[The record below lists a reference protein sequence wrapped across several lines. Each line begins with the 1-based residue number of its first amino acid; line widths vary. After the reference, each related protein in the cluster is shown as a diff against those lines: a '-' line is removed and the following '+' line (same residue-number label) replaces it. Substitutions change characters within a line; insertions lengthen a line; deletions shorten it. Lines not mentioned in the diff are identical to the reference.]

1 MSVYL
6 NECPICTGKAE
17 LMHAYETRTSYKA
30 QDAYYCEC
38 PECGKSTDE
47 FLTEEEAAEVWNKSG
62 ADDLKNTDERI
73 LRSVI
78 IKPDKVW
85 LDTFSRLIL
94 LFIGPVLL
102 LFLVYSTK
110 HISKYGEVSY
120 NMAWWLW
127 ATYGIILA
135 AWLGFG
141 IPAYAKHAG
150 KRNRMIKYIP
160 KENRA
165 ANRLAVIIGI
175 ITAVIVLA
183 LIVIYI
189 FIPIAEGAQFAETL
203 PTESATMM

>member
-6 NECPICTGKAE
+6 NECPICGGKAE
-17 LMHAYETRTSYKA
+17 PMHAYETRTSYKA

-47 FLTEEEAAEVWNKSG
+47 YLSEDEAAGVWNKSR

-78 IKPDKVW
+78 IKPAKVW
-85 LDTFSRLIL
+85 LDTFSRFIL
-94 LFIGPVLL
+94 LLIVPVFLI
-102 LFLVYSTK
+102 FLVYS
-110 HISKYGEVSY
+110 SKYLDKDGF

-127 ATYGIILA
+127 ATYGIILV

-150 KRNRMIKYIP
+150 KRNRMIRFIP
-160 KENRA
+160 KEKRA
-165 ANRLAVIIGI
+165 ANRFAIFIGI
-175 ITAVIVLA
+175 ISAVIVLA
-183 LIVIYI
+183 LIAI
-189 FIPIAEGAQFAETL
+189 FIFLPIAEGARFAETL

>member
-6 NECPICTGKAE
+6 NECPVCTGKAE
-17 LMHAYETRTSYKA
+17 LIHAYESRTPYQA

-47 FLTEEEAAEVWNKSG
+47 FLSEEEAAGVWNKSRAG
-62 ADDLKNTDERI
+62 DLKSTDERI
-73 LRSVI
+73 LRSVV
-78 IKPDKVW
+78 IKPAKVW

-110 HISKYGEVSY
+110 HISQYGEVSY

-127 ATYGIILA
+127 VTYGIILA

-150 KRNRMIKYIP
+150 KRNRMIKHIP

-165 ANRLAVIIGI
+165 VNRFAVFIGI
-175 ITAVIVLA
+175 VTAAAVLA

-189 FIPIAEGAQFAETL
+189 FIPIAEGARIAETL
-203 PTESATMM
+203 PTDSAPIM